1 MNQPSTIRFTNLIEA
16 NKGILYSVCNNYCK
30 DPSKRDDLAQEI
42 LIQLWKSMDSW
53 NEKFPF
59 STWMYRVAL
68 NVAISNFRKE
78 KSLLTPESLDE
89 QVIQVAGENETWIE
103 KEEKL
108 TQLHQLINQLK
119 DLDRTLMLLYLE
131 GRSYLEIAMILG
143 ITETNVA
150 TKISRIKEKLK
161 QSFSKTPSSWKV

>member
-1 MNQPSTIRFTNLIEA
+1 MNQTDSIAFTNLIEA
-16 NKGILYSVCNNYCK
+16 NKGILYAVCNNYCK
-30 DPSKRDDLAQEI
+30 DPSKREDLAQEI
-42 LIQLWKSMDSW
+42 LIQLWKSLNSWDS
-53 NEKFPF
+53 KFPF

-68 NVAISNFRKE
+68 NVAISYYRKE
-78 KSLLTPESLDE
+78 KHVLTPESLDE
-89 QVIQVAGENETWIE
+89 QVIQVANENDIWIE

-119 DLDRTLMLLYLE
+119 ELDRTLMLLYLE

-161 QSFSKTPSSWKV
+161 QSFFKIA